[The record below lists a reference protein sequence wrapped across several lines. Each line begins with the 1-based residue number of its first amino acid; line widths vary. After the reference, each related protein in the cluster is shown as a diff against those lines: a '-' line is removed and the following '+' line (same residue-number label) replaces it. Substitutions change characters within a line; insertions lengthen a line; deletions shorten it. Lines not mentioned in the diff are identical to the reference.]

1 VSLDPR
7 SASGEKNWRL
17 RAELDADLGGSD
29 RTGLLE
35 GLIGSLRRSS
45 ELSRIEASVPHDVV
59 ITHDGKL
66 LFAYAFD
73 EAALSAT
80 RSAIQSVSERD
91 GLGVRRISVSHWDG
105 RLDDWRQIDPPPE
118 GEAKRSEQTAERD
131 ADAVE
136 TRTLVVSSGNLIRV
150 EFERSLQEWAGELGV
165 ECKVID
171 HPHLLSSQV
180 GFAVTGSKRKLD
192 EFADG
197 LRAEERATIRTETQ
211 VMLSPL

>member
-7 SASGEKNWRL
+7 SASSEKNWRL

-35 GLIGSLRRSS
+35 GLVGSLRRSG
-45 ELSRIEASVPHDVV
+45 ELSKIEASVPHDVV

-73 EAALSAT
+73 EAELSAT
-80 RSAIQSVSERD
+80 RRAIEGVSERD
-91 GLGVRRISVSHWDG
+91 GLGVKRIGVSHWDG
-105 RLDDWRQIDPPPE
+105 KLDDWRQIDPPPE
-118 GEAKRSEQTAERD
+118 GKAKRSEEVAERD

-150 EFERSLQEWAGELGV
+150 EFERSLQEWASELRV

-180 GFAVTGSKRKLD
+180 GFTVTGSKRKLD
-192 EFADG
+192 EFAEG